1 MKLAQTRPDY
11 YDVSA
16 WGIPINDLDCIATI
30 GTFSATLI
38 WLSFPRQGIWL
49 TKQEIIDYIALWR
62 YIAYLTG
69 TPTAP
74 FETPE
79 KAKTTMEA
87 LTMYEV
93 KPTQTGKVLASNII
107 KSLAGQPPGYASV
120 ESLLVNA
127 RWLNGGELCDD
138 LGLGRPPFYYWA
150 LAVGQCFFFM
160 GICYT
165 YRAIPYLDR
174 RKIAVSPYIPSY

>member
-1 MKLAQTRPDY
+1 
-11 YDVSA
+11 
-16 WGIPINDLDCIATI
+16 
-30 GTFSATLI
+30 
-38 WLSFPRQGIWL
+38 
-49 TKQEIIDYIALWR
+49 
-62 YIAYLTG
+62 
-69 TPTAP
+69 
-74 FETPE
+74 
-79 KAKTTMEA
+79 
-87 LTMYEV
+87 MYEV

-174 RKIAVSPYIPSY
+174 RKIAVSPDFPSY